1 MELVQQ
7 QQKLCIEQQPS
18 EVGIKETV
26 SHAKNRGIF
35 F

>member
-7 QQKLCIEQQPS
+7 SNKSCALNSS